1 MTKKQKKVLIRIIIA
16 FLLLV
21 VLHFVPVKG
30 WLSLVLY
37 LVPYFV
43 IGYDILKKAF
53 KGILNR
59 QVFDENFLMSI
70 ATIGA
75 FIQAV
80 STRSG
85 DYVDGIAVMLL
96 YQIGELFQSYAV
108 RKSRANISALMD
120 IRPDYAN
127 IEIDGKLLQVDPDE
141 VAVGSII
148 LVQPGEKVP
157 LDGIVVNGIS
167 SLNTSALTGESM
179 PRD

>member
-59 QVFDENFLMSI
+59 QVFDENFLMAV
-70 ATIGA
+70 ATVGA
-75 FIQAV
+75 I
-80 STRSG
+80 
-85 DYVDGIAVMLL
+85 IL
-96 YQIGELFQSYAV
+96 GEYTEGGNRCYAV
-108 RKSRANISALMD
+108 L
-120 IRPDYAN
+120 PDRRTFS
-127 IEIDGKLLQVDPDE
+127 ELCCR
-141 VAVGSII
+141 
-148 LVQPGEKVP
+148 EKQKKHQRTY
-157 LDGIVVNGIS
+157 GYK
-167 SLNTSALTGESM
+167 T
-179 PRD
+179 